1 MTDVTG
7 FPTCLN
13 IPKKHFLCILCSLP
27 ILIFYAIGELKT
39 CHTFFGGLDM
49 SENPSHPSLPSRCG
63 EGKPL
68 DISKL
73 PVIFRYIWI
82 QLKNET
88 ALGSIPAAKRVIYE
102 IGG

>member
-1 MTDVTG
+1 M
-7 FPTCLN
+7 FEY
-13 IPKKHFLCILCSLP
+13 PKKPFLVYFVVLYLTFVYFTS
-27 ILIFYAIGELKT
+27 IGELKT
-39 CHTFFGGLDM
+39 GLYFFLVGLDM